1 MSLALE
7 IGLFFIAHQE
17 GAGRAPHTTQRRA
30 PSARRTLGVR
40 QVHARPFIYLFL
52 YIILYI
58 YYILYIK
65 YISDGQYY
73 LFTVIATS
81 KIGSSPIG
89 CEDFRS
95 LIAFSSKCFY

>member
-40 QVHARPFIYLFL
+40 QVHSRPYIYLFIYLFIL
-52 YIILYI
+52 YIIYYILYI
-58 YYILYIK
+58 YYIYYILNIYILFIK
-65 YISDGQYY
+65 YI
-73 LFTVIATS
+73 
-81 KIGSSPIG
+81 
-89 CEDFRS
+89 
-95 LIAFSSKCFY
+95 

>member
-40 QVHARPFIYLFL
+40 QVHARPYIYLFIYL
-52 YIILYI
+52 YIIYYIYYI
-58 YYILYIK
+58 YYILN
-65 YISDGQYY
+65 ISVTDNM
-73 LFTVIATS
+73 IC
-81 KIGSSPIG
+81 SP
-89 CEDFRS
+89 
-95 LIAFSSKCFY
+95 

>member
-40 QVHARPFIYLFL
+40 QVHARPYIYLFI
-52 YIILYI
+52 YIIYYI
-58 YYILYIK
+58 LYILYIK
-65 YISDGQYY
+65 YISDGQYD

>member
-40 QVHARPFIYLFL
+40 QVHARPYIYLFIYSFIHSFIYLFIYLFIL
-52 YIILYI
+52 YIIYII
-58 YYILYIK
+58 YYILN
-65 YISDGQYY
+65 ISVTDNM
-73 LFTVIATS
+73 IC
-81 KIGSSPIG
+81 SP
-89 CEDFRS
+89 
-95 LIAFSSKCFY
+95 

>member
-40 QVHARPFIYLFL
+40 QVHARPYIYLFMSLFIYLYYIL
-52 YIILYI
+52 YIIYYINYI
-58 YYILYIK
+58 YYILN
-65 YISDGQYY
+65 ISVTDNM
-73 LFTVIATS
+73 IC
-81 KIGSSPIG
+81 SP
-89 CEDFRS
+89 
-95 LIAFSSKCFY
+95 

>member
-40 QVHARPFIYLFL
+40 QVHARPYIYLFIYL
-52 YIILYI
+52 
-58 YYILYIK
+58 YYILYII
-65 YISDGQYY
+65 YIIYIIY
-73 LFTVIATS
+73 
-81 KIGSSPIG
+81 
-89 CEDFRS
+89 
-95 LIAFSSKCFY
+95 

>member
-40 QVHARPFIYLFL
+40 QVHARPYIYLFIL
-52 YIILYI
+52 YIIYYI
-58 YYILYIK
+58 YYILN
-65 YISDGQYY
+65 ISVTDNM
-73 LFTVIATS
+73 IC
-81 KIGSSPIG
+81 SP
-89 CEDFRS
+89 
-95 LIAFSSKCFY
+95 